1 MENNKSAILKGTEQ
15 SQESI
20 VGVDTGEL
28 LVTNPKSSGRFYS
41 DALDS
46 SQINGIIHS
55 INPHLIT
62 LIGFSEFG
70 KSTFVASMY
79 HRAMTQGN
87 IYGYDFYDSDT
98 FSGFERRAYIR
109 DVELKLKKRFNR
121 TTNTEGYFLTMYF
134 KKENEKLL
142 LVISDRSGETYRNE
156 YTTNA
161 EAVKADKSLIYSN
174 HIVFFIDIS
183 ALIIDDKYLKF
194 RSKFNSLISRF
205 NSVGVFK
212 NKKVIDVVFNKIDLL
227 NEDDKNACLS
237 FELRA
242 KEILQLIE
250 EVSQTRINRQFKI
263 CSNKMA
269 DNESLYKV
277 FDYFVESC
285 KPVNTPI
292 APKIDWIDT
301 KVSELWEK

>member
-1 MENNKSAILKGTEQ
+1 MGSEQ

-20 VGVDTGEL
+20 VGVNTSEL
-28 LVTNPKSSGRFYS
+28 LAPRQKLSGRFYS
-41 DALDS
+41 DALDD
-46 SQINGIIHS
+46 SQINGIIRS

-79 HRAMTQGN
+79 HRAMTEGK
-87 IYGYDFYDSDT
+87 IDGYDFYDSDT

-109 DVELKLKKRFNR
+109 NVELKLNKRFNR

-134 KKENEKLL
+134 KKGNEKQL

-161 EAVKADKSLIYSN
+161 ETVKADKSLIYSN

-183 ALIIDDKYLKF
+183 ALIIDKNYLGFK
-194 RSKFNSLISRF
+194 SKFNSLISRF
-205 NSVGVFK
+205 YAADVFK
-212 NKKVIDVVFNKIDLL
+212 NKKVIDVIFNKIDLL
-227 NEDDKNACLS
+227 KDGDDNSTELS
-237 FELRA
+237 FKRRA
-242 KEILQLIE
+242 DEIIQRIE
-250 EVSQTRINRQFKI
+250 EISHKKVNRRFDI
-263 CSNKMA
+263 CSNRMV
-269 DNESLYKV
+269 DNDNLYKV

-285 KPVNTPI
+285 KSDNTSI
-292 APKIDWIDT
+292 ISEIDWIKT
-301 KVSELWEK
+301 KVNEL

>member
-1 MENNKSAILKGTEQ
+1 MENIKSAILKGTEQ

-20 VGVDTGEL
+20 VGVNTSEL
-28 LVTNPKSSGRFYS
+28 LVTRPKHSGRFYS
-41 DALDS
+41 DALDD
-46 SQINGIIHS
+46 SQINGIIRS

-79 HRAMTQGN
+79 HRAMTQGK
-87 IYGYDFYDSDT
+87 IDGYDFYDSDT

-109 DVELKLKKRFNR
+109 GAELRLNKRFNR

-134 KKENEKLL
+134 KKGNEKLL

-174 HIVFFIDIS
+174 HLVFFIDVSI
-183 ALIIDDKYLKF
+183 LIMNKSYLGF
-194 RSKFNSLISRF
+194 ISKFNSLISRF
-205 NSVGVFK
+205 YSADVFK
-212 NKKVIDVVFNKIDLL
+212 NKKVIDVIFNKIDLL
-227 NEDDKNACLS
+227 DKNDENACRS
-237 FELRA
+237 FESRA
-242 KEILQLIE
+242 KEIIEIIE
-250 EVSQTRINRQFKI
+250 ENSHTEINKQFKI
-263 CSNKMA
+263 CSNKMD
-269 DNESLYKV
+269 DNHDLYDA

-285 KPVNTPI
+285 KPVNMPI
-292 APKIDWIDT
+292 ASEIDWINT
-301 KVSELWEK
+301 KVKDL